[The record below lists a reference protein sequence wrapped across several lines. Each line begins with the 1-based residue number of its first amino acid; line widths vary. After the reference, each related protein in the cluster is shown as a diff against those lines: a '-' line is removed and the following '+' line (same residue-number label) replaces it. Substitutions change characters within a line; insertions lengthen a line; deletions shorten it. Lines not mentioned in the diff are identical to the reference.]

1 MGVEE
6 LVCTVLSAIGILV
19 IGGGFVVAVIY
30 AWRHL

>member
-6 LVCTVLSAIGILV
+6 LVCTILSAIGILV
-19 IGGGFVVAVIY
+19 IDGGFVVAVIY